1 MDTVATARRMAVK
14 VVKCSEEP
22 KENLLISWT
31 KLATHTTL
39 VTGVSKWNSARKSA
53 TTVPL
58 TI

>member
-1 MDTVATARRMAVK
+1 MAVK